1 MRLKSVSAQEN
12 ECVCKE
18 RIFADEFRPQRRF
31 FVPHHHPLKSPFCLP
46 KSLPNMT
53 DLEYF
58 SEILSLTSQIRT
70 MLPPLPRISQTAPRT
85 IRFLPLNLECPSQ
98 QALSRELSSY
108 GVNVFYHEALIK
120 LFLGHLNELHRGC
133 EAQYERLFEI
143 WQQENLY
150 EETYDQAFRHLLNR
164 LFSIRSRKM
173 WYMLLKEASKYT
185 QRGSSPPGPHDDIA
199 SHEGA
204 PLKTGRGHDSE
215 AVRILEQA
223 FKHSPNI
230 TPAEKFRLSEVTGL
244 KPKQVTIWVSA

>member
-1 MRLKSVSAQEN
+1 MR
-12 ECVCKE
+12 
-18 RIFADEFRPQRRF
+18 
-31 FVPHHHPLKSPFCLP
+31 
-46 KSLPNMT
+46 
-53 DLEYF
+53 DLDYF

-70 MLPPLPRISQTAPRT
+70 MLPPPPRTSQTAPRPT
-85 IRFLPLNLECPSQ
+85 CFLPLSLKVPSQ
-98 QALSRELSSY
+98 LALSRELSDH
-108 GVNVFYHEALIK
+108 GVNSSYHEALIK
-120 LFLGHLNELHRGC
+120 IFLGHLSELHRGC
-133 EAQYERLFEI
+133 EAQYEEVFAI

-150 EETYDQAFRHLLNR
+150 KEAHDQAFRNMLER
-164 LFSIRSRKM
+164 LFSMHSRKM

-185 QRGSSPPGPHDDIA
+185 QRESSPPGIHNDDA
-199 SHEGA
+199 SDEGA